1 MEKGVAHSTS
11 STGAEIP
18 NPEGRTEKTIK
29 NYQVHHEI
37 VKLLKI
43 KNEESKNMNVIKT
56 ILLIIYSIILNR
68 SCYPYAKMTHLK
80 TTFTNY
86 HTI

>member
-43 KNEESKNMNVIKT
+43 KKLRIKK
-56 ILLIIYSIILNR
+56 YERNQE
-68 SCYPYAKMTHLK
+68 YFADHLQYN
-80 TTFTNY
+80 FE
-86 HTI
+86 